1 MYCGMEL
8 IIAWLKVL
16 SVELREELSTKKEV
30 LWPIRLRRMRLNKI
44 LKKSLTKMC
53 LITTNKGR
61 LYSPPSISSSK
72 MPVHL

>member
-16 SVELREELSTKKEV
+16 SVELKEELSTKKED
-30 LWPIRLRRMRLNKI
+30 LWSIRLRRMRLSKI

-53 LITTNKGR
+53 LIMTNKER